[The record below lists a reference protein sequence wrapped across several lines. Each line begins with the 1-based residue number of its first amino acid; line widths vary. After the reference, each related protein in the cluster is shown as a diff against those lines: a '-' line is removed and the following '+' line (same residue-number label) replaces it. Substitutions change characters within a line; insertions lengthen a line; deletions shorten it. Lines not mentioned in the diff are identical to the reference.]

1 MMKMN
6 DMTFDAVLTEAQDY
20 FAAQGVRIMG
30 EGYKEIAGNR
40 ALFESY
46 VDKLVDG
53 ASANSAATI
62 TQLMENTNAEIL
74 TENSLTGIQPI
85 SSLAMPVIRKLWP
98 KFALK
103 DAMKT
108 QVAKTPRFTV
118 AYTKPYMI
126 RGEQKI
132 YLPYGLKDANGDLS
146 FVGKKD
152 YVTANVKVA
161 TGEAVIVDYYKTS
174 TIGDSDTSGYT
185 LTQAEVNKAKLPGE
199 NTPSR
204 IKTQPLDELKLLNVK
219 VGATTVH
226 IGKRLDVTGSA
237 VYPVAYTI
245 DGTVDYS
252 KGQIIVKFEGSVGK
266 CTIAYV
272 GGIEG
277 TTLTADLQAGVS
289 TEFNE
294 DAWDVGFDM
303 PRQDIDIPTGQHINA
318 NLPIEFL
325 NDAMATYQIDAT
337 KEIVDIMTNVCA
349 MRLDLE
355 ALDFIQESFI
365 NIPSNEAFFNDKNIP
380 HGPARHMAIFDCVP
394 QPGFAGTPKAW
405 REQLRTSIDYLAQ
418 QIKNETYLGAGQF
431 KVVCNPLDAQ
441 LISNVNWEFQ
451 GASNSVDGVSV
462 DYSVGTF
469 QGANFYSIISSVN
482 VPQGLIYIVF
492 IPETNSQMTYC
503 YFPYSF
509 STSLGY
515 ISPNRSRTP
524 SVMMTKRHTFAEFMP
539 AVAAIEIMNN
549 TGNPYTKY
557 VYAKTEGYDGYPH
570 DDSQY
575 DADAKDAAG
584 TAITPVN

>member
-126 RGEQKI
+126 RGEQKV
-132 YLPYGLKDANGDLS
+132 YLPYGLKDANGELS
-146 FVGKKD
+146 SVGKKD
-152 YVTANVKVA
+152 YVTASVTVA
-161 TGEAVIVDYYKTS
+161 TGAAVVVDYYTAVD
-174 TIGDSDTSGYT
+174 TLAATSGYT
-185 LTQAEVNKAKLPGE
+185 LTAADVAKTVIT
-199 NTPSR
+199 NTPSL
-204 IKTQPLDELKLLNVK
+204 IKKQPLDELKLVSVK
-219 VGATTVH
+219 VTGTAAGEGDAPFVDVK

-237 VYPVAYTI
+237 VYDVPTGDAV
-245 DGTVDYS
+245 GG
-252 KGQIIVKFEGSVGK
+252 GQIIVKFEGAVGK
-266 CTIAYV
+266 ATIAYV
-272 GGIEG
+272 GGTG
-277 TTLTADLQAGVS
+277 TLTADLVAGVS

-365 NIPSNEAFFNDKNIP
+365 NIPSNEAFFGDTNIP

-482 VPQGLIYIVF
+482 VPQGVIYIVF

-539 AVAAIEIMNN
+539 AVAAIEVLNN

-557 VYAKTEGYDGYPH
+557 VYAQTSTAADAEAYPGYPV
-570 DDSQY
+570 DYSTL
-575 DADAKDAAG
+575 DAD
-584 TAITPVN
+584 

>member
-126 RGEQKI
+126 RGDQKV
-132 YLPYGLKDANGDLS
+132 YLPYGLKDDNGDLS
-146 FVGKKD
+146 SVGKKD
-152 YVTANVKVA
+152 YATAAVTVA
-161 TGEAVIVDYYKTS
+161 TGAAVVVDYYTAVATLS
-174 TIGDSDTSGYT
+174 ATSGYT
-185 LTQAEVNKAKLPGE
+185 LSTDDVAKTNIPAA
-199 NTPSR
+199 NTPSL
-204 IKTQPLDELKLLNVK
+204 IKKQPLDELKLVAVK
-219 VGATTVH
+219 VTGSASGDDAAPFVDVK

-237 VYPVAYTI
+237 VYDVPTGDSV
-245 DGTVDYS
+245 GG
-252 KGQIIVKFEGSVGK
+252 GQIIVKFEGAAGK
-266 CTIAYV
+266 ATIAYV
-272 GGIEG
+272 GGTG
-277 TTLTADLQAGVS
+277 TLTANLVAGVS

-365 NIPSNEAFFNDKNIP
+365 NIPSNEAFFNDSNIP
-380 HGPARHMAIFDCVP
+380 HGPARHMAIFDCIP

-539 AVAAIEIMNN
+539 AVAAIEVLNN

-557 VYAKTEGYDGYPH
+557 VYAHTTTAGTYDGYPQ
-570 DDSQY
+570 DFSVDGS
-575 DADAKDAAG
+575 G
-584 TAITPVN
+584 SGMSEE

>member
-1 MMKMN
+1 MMKVN
-6 DMTFDAVLTEAQDY
+6 DTTFDAVLTEAQDY

-126 RGEQKI
+126 RGDQKV
-132 YLPYGLKDANGDLS
+132 YLPYGLKDANGELS
-146 FVGKKD
+146 AVGKKD
-152 YVTANVKVA
+152 YVTAKVTVA
-161 TGEAVIVDYYKTS
+161 TGAAVVVDYYTAVDTLS
-174 TIGDSDTSGYT
+174 ATSGYT
-185 LTQAEVNKAKLPGE
+185 LSAADVTKTNIPAN
-199 NTPSR
+199 NTPSL
-204 IKTQPLDELKLLNVK
+204 IKKQPLDELKLVAVK
-219 VGATTVH
+219 VTGTASGEGTAPFVDVK

-237 VYPVAYTI
+237 VYDVPTGDAV
-245 DGTVDYS
+245 GG
-252 KGQIIVKFEGSVGK
+252 GQIIVKFEGAAGK
-266 CTIAYV
+266 ATIAYV
-272 GGIEG
+272 GGTG
-277 TTLTADLQAGVS
+277 TLTADLVAGVS

-365 NIPSNEAFFNDKNIP
+365 NIPSNEAFFGDTNIP
-380 HGPARHMAIFDCVP
+380 HGPAKHMAIFDCVP

-482 VPQGLIYIVF
+482 VPQGVIYIVF

-557 VYAKTEGYDGYPH
+557 VYAATSATSDYDGYPH
-570 DDSQY
+570 DFS
-575 DADAKDAAG
+575 
-584 TAITPVN
+584 VND